1 MKKEDLIKLKEKISK
16 LSDEEK
22 KLRDLYLRK
31 ISSGELYGPMT
42 GYPSI
47 DKPWLK
53 YFDDTSIEA
62 LLKYEDKNI
71 SMYEQLYNYGINH
84 LDDVILEYLG
94 SEFTYRELLN
104 NIDKTAAFLMS
115 LGISNNEI
123 IPISRH
129 LREAKEK
136 RRQESFSVFVW
147 IIETIFC
154 II

>member
-22 KLRDLYLRK
+22 KLRNLYLRK

-71 SMYEQLYNYGINH
+71 SKNVYIN
-84 LDDVILEYLG
+84 
-94 SEFTYRELLN
+94 
-104 NIDKTAAFLMS
+104 
-115 LGISNNEI
+115 
-123 IPISRH
+123 
-129 LREAKEK
+129 
-136 RRQESFSVFVW
+136 SVFGV
-147 IIETIFC
+147 
-154 II
+154 